1 MHKRFLDYFD
11 SFINL
16 FELFFSTPIP
26 FVHIKGFMLVIIPDT
41 FCLMMIT
48 WFLEIT
54 FIPPKY
60 VCVYVCV
67 CVCVCPPPRP

>member
-1 MHKRFLDYFD
+1 MQMLTKNCITRQTMRTIALQRDAFL
-11 SFINL
+11 NQARAGL
-16 FELFFSTPIP
+16 RPERA
-26 FVHIKGFMLVIIPDT
+26 
-41 FCLMMIT
+41 

-67 CVCVCPPPRP
+67 STPEAINN